1 VYNFVQCFI
10 LAEKIRKLHSATAV
24 SHMSFTLYQSK
35 MLFNLNNITAFN
47 FNNAHTKIMLKFP
60 YRVFSKLVFWWCNII
75 WRIG

>member
-1 VYNFVQCFI
+1 MYSFVEGFI

-24 SHMSFTLYQSK
+24 SHTSFTFYQLE

-60 YRVFSKLVFWWCNII
+60 YKVFSKIVHCGVI
-75 WRIG
+75 